1 MKRWILAAG
10 GLAIAL
16 GLGTDGRADYPVL
29 KARPKPLDAIP
40 AYPYQ
45 SSGMPTR
52 ATATGTGQPRIGLGI
67 PGDPATTAPDAPAGV
82 QTTTVRDTTT
92 CTITASRHKSSKVET
107 RERTTTTG
115 PGAAVETVPG
125 EAATFTLREQVL
137 RVDHCSVSGVSVVL
151 YPDGRYAVRFR
162 ADQTLAQRTDT
173 VQSPNPFKRNLF
185 VLTVRGYA
193 NDPLGETG
201 ISATKAAVLQ
211 IPIEPFW
218 VNRNESYPGFVE
230 GRSDAVKR
238 NYRWVDRVDMDF
250 TYR

>member
-10 GLAIAL
+10 GVAIAL
-16 GLGTDGRADYPVL
+16 GMEGRAEYPTL
-29 KARPKPLDAIP
+29 KARPKPLDGIP

-45 SSGMPTR
+45 SSGSPPRT
-52 ATATGTGQPRIGLGI
+52 TVTGTGQPRLGVGT
-67 PGDPATTAPDAPAGV
+67 PGEVPTTVLDAPAGIATS
-82 QTTTVRDTTT
+82 TTRDTTT
-92 CTITASRHKSSKVET
+92 CTMTATRHKTVRTES
-107 RERTTTTG
+107 RERVTTTG
-115 PGAAVETVPG
+115 PAPVTEAVPG

-151 YPDGRYAVRFR
+151 YPDGKYAVRFR
-162 ADQTLAQRTDT
+162 ADQTLAPRADT

-193 NDPLGETG
+193 NDPLGETR
-201 ISATKAAVLQ
+201 IAATKAAVLQ

-218 VNRNESYPGFVE
+218 VNRNEPYAGFVE
-230 GRSDAVKR
+230 GSSDAVKR
-238 NYRWVDRVDMDF
+238 NYRWIDRVDMDF